1 MRGQLQGEAGAV
13 AAHLSEARVHV
24 ETGQPVVATTGREE
38 AGRGEGDRGFLPQP
52 REGGV
57 PSTTTERKQKRGK
70 YEEQKENNAHGLKLY
85 FLRVFPDYKKFTYL
99 RNMEGYG
106 RLCFREEWRSGCLW
120 LVAGM

>member
-1 MRGQLQGEAGAV
+1 MCGKKGHVISVNVGDTEVRSQLQGEAGAV

-57 PSTTTERKQKRGK
+57 PSTTTE
-70 YEEQKENNAHGLKLY
+70 
-85 FLRVFPDYKKFTYL
+85 
-99 RNMEGYG
+99 
-106 RLCFREEWRSGCLW
+106 
-120 LVAGM
+120 